1 METHHQSLDS
11 MSEKP
16 SALPC
21 VKSVQATIIG
31 PYTHLSTPHNSPTE
45 SMHRLST
52 TASAAQISISAH
64 FLPNYSLLRNRH
76 MTMRLSILKI
86 NSFAYDLYLQSFQ
99 MLLVGYTDIKAKSPS
114 PTDTQISCWT
124 IQSMSNIGLP
134 VLHNFEDVGAER
146 EIDRNLWEGEAL
158 PDIIVPSFD
167 SCGLVRRYELDIS
180 MGFQCR
186 GAQVCRTHDPSG
198 CRRTVIS

>member
-1 METHHQSLDS
+1 
-11 MSEKP
+11 
-16 SALPC
+16 
-21 VKSVQATIIG
+21 
-31 PYTHLSTPHNSPTE
+31 
-45 SMHRLST
+45 
-52 TASAAQISISAH
+52 
-64 FLPNYSLLRNRH
+64 